1 MRSVREFE
9 ARDVRKPTRWPTL
22 RREAESLGAAL
33 PPLLVEAERV
43 AATVAQGVHGRRR
56 VGTGESFWQ
65 FRRYS
70 TGDPAQLIDWRQSA
84 KSQHYFI
91 RENEWEAAESVWLWR
106 DSSPSMSYLSRWSEV
121 SKRDRA
127 SVLAL
132 ALASLLVRGGERI
145 AALEE
150 ADPPS
155 ANRLALR
162 RLALRYMSLDE
173 DGISLP
179 PERTL
184 PRYAQLVL
192 FSDFL
197 VPLEDLRRR
206 VEGFGARGI
215 RGHLL
220 QILDPAE
227 EDLPFEGRTR
237 FEGVEEPLT
246 LVVGRAQEL
255 KADYRAALAAQ
266 RAALADVARRL
277 GWTFL
282 THRTDR
288 PPQLALLALYGA
300 LAGERGLGL
309 SLSLARGG

>member
-1 MRSVREFE
+1 MRAEGDAQE
-9 ARDVRKPTRWPTL
+9 RDVRKPSRWSAL
-22 RREAESLGAAL
+22 RREAETLSAAL

-43 AATVAQGVHGRRR
+43 ATTVAQGVHGRRR
-56 VGTGESFWQ
+56 VGTGETFWQ
-65 FRRYS
+65 FRRHR
-70 TGDPAQLIDWRQSA
+70 TGDPAALIDWRQSA

-106 DSSPSMSYLSRWSEV
+106 DSSPSMDYASRWADST
-121 SKRDRA
+121 KRDRA

-162 RLALRYMSLDE
+162 RLAHRYMQSDE
-173 DGISLP
+173 GGASLP
-179 PERTL
+179 PERVL
-184 PRYAQLVL
+184 PRYAQVVL

-197 VPLEDLRRR
+197 VPLDDLKQRL
-206 VEGFGARGI
+206 EAFGKRGI
-215 RGHLL
+215 RGHLM

-246 LVVGRAQEL
+246 LVVGRAEEL
-255 KADYRAALAAQ
+255 QTDYRAALAAH
-266 RAALADVARRL
+266 REALAGTARRL
-277 GWTFL
+277 SWTFL

-300 LAGERGLGL
+300 LAGEAGFAPARAPL
-309 SLSLARGG
+309 SGG

>member
-1 MRSVREFE
+1 MRARQHAEE
-9 ARDVRKPTRWPTL
+9 RDVRRESRWTAL
-22 RREAESLGAAL
+22 RSEAETLSAAL

-56 VGTGESFWQ
+56 VGTGETFWQ

-70 TGDPAQLIDWRQSA
+70 AGDPAQLIDWRQSA
-84 KSQHYFI
+84 KSRHYFI

-106 DSSPSMSYLSRWSEV
+106 DSSPSMSYASRWAPI

-132 ALASLLVRGGERI
+132 ALSSLLVRGGERI

-162 RLALRYMSLDE
+162 RLALRYMKADE

-179 PERTL
+179 PERVL

-197 VPLEDLRRR
+197 VPLDDLKRRL
-206 VEGFGARGI
+206 ESFGARGI
-215 RGHLL
+215 RGHLM

-246 LVVGRAQEL
+246 LVVGRAEEL
-255 KADYRAALAAQ
+255 QTDYRAALAAQ
-266 RAALADVARRL
+266 RANLADMARRL

-282 THRTDR
+282 SHRTDR

-300 LAGERGLGL
+300 LAGEAGLGL
-309 SLSLARGG
+309 ARSAASGG

>member
-1 MRSVREFE
+1 MGY
-9 ARDVRKPTRWPTL
+9 A
-22 RREAESLGAAL
+22 
-33 PPLLVEAERV
+33 
-43 AATVAQGVHGRRR
+43 
-56 VGTGESFWQ
+56 
-65 FRRYS
+65 
-70 TGDPAQLIDWRQSA
+70 
-84 KSQHYFI
+84 
-91 RENEWEAAESVWLWR
+91 
-106 DSSPSMSYLSRWSEV
+106 SRWAPM

-132 ALASLLVRGGERI
+132 ALGSLLVRGGERI
-145 AALEE
+145 AALDE

-162 RLALRYMSLDE
+162 RLALRYMKADE

-179 PERTL
+179 PERIL

-197 VPLEDLRRR
+197 VPLDDLKRRL
-206 VEGFGARGI
+206 EAFGARGI
-215 RGHLL
+215 RGHLM

-246 LVVGRAQEL
+246 LVVGRAEEL
-255 KADYRAALAAQ
+255 QTDYRAALAAQ
-266 RAALADVARRL
+266 RAALADTTRRL

-300 LAGERGLGL
+300 LTGE
-309 SLSLARGG
+309 ARLPYMAASGG

>member
-1 MRSVREFE
+1 MAERRGADARNLRKESRWRALRSQ
-9 ARDVRKPTRWPTL
+9 
-22 RREAESLGAAL
+22 AESLSAAL

-56 VGTGESFWQ
+56 VGTGETFWQ

-84 KSQHYFI
+84 KSRHYFI

-106 DSSPSMSYLSRWSEV
+106 DSSPSMGYVSRWAEV
-121 SKRDRA
+121 TKRERA

-132 ALASLLVRGGERI
+132 ALGALLLRGGERI

-155 ANRLALR
+155 SNRLALR
-162 RLALRYMSLDE
+162 RLAMRYMSDLD

-179 PERTL
+179 PARPL
-184 PRYAQLVL
+184 PRYAQIVL

-197 VPLEDLRRR
+197 VPLEELKRRL
-206 VEGFGARGI
+206 EGFAALGI
-215 RGHLL
+215 RGHLM

-237 FEGVEEPLT
+237 FEGLEEPAT
-246 LVVGRAQEL
+246 LLVGRAEEL
-255 KADYRAALAAQ
+255 KGGYRAALAAL
-266 RAALADVARRL
+266 RAGLSDCARRL
-277 GWTFL
+277 GWSFL

-288 PPQLALLALYGA
+288 PPELALLALYGA
-300 LAGERGLGL
+300 LSGERGLGL
-309 SLSLARGG
+309 ARPGLSGG